1 MSDKISAVTETL
13 TLVDEDLFALA
24 KNTAP
29 STYVSRHVSVGTLI
43 DQLVS
48 SETFLDALTTS
59 TDFINQLVQ
68 NSEFI
73 TALTTN
79 VNFDNSLAITLRT
92 IVEEETGTTYTL
104 VLDDADHKWK
114 QFTNASPITVT
125 VPPDADV
132 DWPDN
137 TYIELAQGGNGAVTI
152 AEGIGVTIN
161 FNENLTNVLNG
172 DFAVA
177 ALKKVG
183 ANEWNLFGNLVPA

>member
-13 TLVDEDLFALA
+13 TLADEDLFALA

-29 STYVSRHVSVGTLI
+29 ATYVSRHVSVGTLI

-48 SETFLDALTTS
+48 NETFIDNLTTNQ
-59 TDFINQLVQ
+59 DFIDQLVQ

-73 TALTTN
+73 TALTQNTN
-79 VNFDNSLAITLRT
+79 YIENQATVLRT
-92 IVEEETGTTYTL
+92 LVEEEVGTTYTL
-104 VLDDADHKWK
+104 VLEDGDHKWK
-114 QFTNASPITVT
+114 QFTNGSAIVVT
-125 VPPDADV
+125 VPPDSDV
-132 DWPDN
+132 DWADN

-152 AEGIGVTIN
+152 NGGVGVTVN
-161 FNENLTNVLNG
+161 YNENLTNVLNG
-172 DFAVA
+172 DYAVA